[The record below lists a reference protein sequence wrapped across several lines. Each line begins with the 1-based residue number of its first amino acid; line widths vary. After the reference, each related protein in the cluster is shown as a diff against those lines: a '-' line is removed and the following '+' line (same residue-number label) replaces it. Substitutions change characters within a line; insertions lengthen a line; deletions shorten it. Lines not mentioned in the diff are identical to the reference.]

1 MNMPYLEIKMT
12 SGTICDLNG
21 LPRMARVQYVCYPSG
36 TMCKNSLWNFIYNL
50 NVRNECFVHT
60 NTLIVFSSL
69 GKHEMYSFKETS
81 TCEYEVMV
89 LSPLLCSHPDYRPES
104 ANEQHINCKPAD
116 EGTATKPQDLVKT
129 EKENYKMLTKNKMYE
144 ADFFQGAKGPGILAF
159 RGIIGKNK
167 YAKVVHYLIFVVE
180 YIKYFRQCEN

>member
-1 MNMPYLEIKMT
+1 
-12 SGTICDLNG
+12 
-21 LPRMARVQYVCYPSG
+21 
-36 TMCKNSLWNFIYNL
+36 
-50 NVRNECFVHT
+50 
-60 NTLIVFSSL
+60 
-69 GKHEMYSFKETS
+69 MYSFKETS

-159 RGIIGKNK
+159 RGIIGKD
-167 YAKVVHYLIFVVE
+167 
-180 YIKYFRQCEN
+180 KYFVEGSSLSYLCS

>member
-1 MNMPYLEIKMT
+1 MSY
-12 SGTICDLNG
+12 
-21 LPRMARVQYVCYPSG
+21 Q
-36 TMCKNSLWNFIYNL
+36 
-50 NVRNECFVHT
+50 RNEIDFYMH
-60 NTLIVFSSL
+60 LL

-116 EGTATKPQDLVKT
+116 KETATKPQDLVKT

-144 ADFFQGAKGPGILAF
+144 ADFFQGTKGPGNSSFYHFIP
-159 RGIIGKNK
+159 
-167 YAKVVHYLIFVVE
+167 
-180 YIKYFRQCEN
+180 

>member
-1 MNMPYLEIKMT
+1 
-12 SGTICDLNG
+12 
-21 LPRMARVQYVCYPSG
+21 
-36 TMCKNSLWNFIYNL
+36 
-50 NVRNECFVHT
+50 
-60 NTLIVFSSL
+60 
-69 GKHEMYSFKETS
+69 MYSFKETS

-159 RGIIGKNK
+159 RSIIGKNK
-167 YAKVVHYLIFVVE
+167 YAKKVVHYLIFVVE